1 MCKNKLKTL
10 IQLNIMF
17 NRVKFVINKNLFQTY
32 KNKKG
37 FEKIK
42 KYNKNNFNIVS
53 TRKFSSY
60 SNKPPNDPFNKLFL
74 VATFFCGS
82 LFIFK
87 KS

>member
-1 MCKNKLKTL
+1 
-10 IQLNIMF
+10 MF
-17 NRVKFVINKNLFQTY
+17 NRVKFVINKNLLQIY

-42 KYNKNNFNIVS
+42 KVNKNNFNMVT

-60 SNKPPNDPFNKLFL
+60 SNEPPNDPFNKLFL
-74 VATFFCGS
+74 FVTFFCGS

-87 KS
+87 KR

>member
-1 MCKNKLKTL
+1 
-10 IQLNIMF
+10 MF
-17 NRVKFVINKNLFQTY
+17 NRVKFVINKNLLQIY

-42 KYNKNNFNIVS
+42 KYNKNNLNNII

-60 SNKPPNDPFNKLFL
+60 SNNTPNEPPNDPFNKLFL
-74 VATFFCGS
+74 FATLFCGS

-87 KS
+87 KH

>member
-1 MCKNKLKTL
+1 
-10 IQLNIMF
+10 MF
-17 NRVKFVINKNLFQTY
+17 NRVKFVINKILFQNH

-42 KYNKNNFNIVS
+42 KYNNNNKKNFNIVI

-74 VATFFCGS
+74 VVTFFCGS

-87 KS
+87 KF

>member
-1 MCKNKLKTL
+1 
-10 IQLNIMF
+10 MF
-17 NRVKFVINKNLFQTY
+17 NRVKFVINKNLLQNY

-42 KYNKNNFNIVS
+42 KYNKNNFNLVS
-53 TRKFSSY
+53 IRKFNSY

-87 KS
+87 KY

>member
-1 MCKNKLKTL
+1 
-10 IQLNIMF
+10 MF

-74 VATFFCGS
+74 VATFFSCDFF
-82 LFIFK
+82 LWFIIYL
-87 KS
+87 